1 MKKKVLILGGGLS
14 KEKEISF
21 KSARAVFKSIKK
33 KYNVEIFDPSKDIFN
48 KILSFKPDVVFN
60 ALHGR
65 FGEDGFIQT
74 ILENLKVKYT
84 HSGVLASMKAMDK
97 EF

>member
-1 MKKKVLILGGGLS
+1 MKKKVLVLGGGLS
-14 KEKEISF
+14 KEREISF

-33 KYNVEIFDPSKDIFN
+33 KYNVEIFDPSKDIVH

-65 FGEDGFIQT
+65 FGEDGFIQA
-74 ILENLKVKYT
+74 ILENLEIGRAHV
-84 HSGVLASMKAMDK
+84 
-97 EF
+97 